1 MTQVRRLIVAA
12 WFTTFFLIG
21 CPHPQAPEGPPVV
34 PDLRGPASSAQC
46 IGACVTLR
54 RLGCDEGQPSP
65 GGIACERVCENASAM
80 LPIACVL
87 EASTIEG
94 VRKCG
99 VRCQ

>member
-1 MTQVRRLIVAA
+1 MRFAVIILTLAA
-12 WFTTFFLIG
+12 CSPTPSTE
-21 CPHPQAPEGPPVV
+21 PPPVV

-54 RLGCDEGQPSP
+54 RLGCTEGQPSP

-80 LPIACVL
+80 LPVACVL
-87 EASTIEG
+87 GASTIEG

>member
-1 MTQVRRLIVAA
+1 MGRAAFVVLLALIA
-12 WFTTFFLIG
+12 
-21 CPHPQAPEGPPVV
+21 CSPKPPPEAPPVV
-34 PDLRGPASSAQC
+34 PDLRGPASSSQC

-54 RLGCDEGQPSP
+54 RLGCSEGQPSP

-80 LPIACVL
+80 LPVACVL
-87 EASTIEG
+87 EVSTIEG